1 MSINYGHGSNEWS
14 TSLLN
19 KINLNTKY
27 LNNIGTTWSNLIEDA
42 TWKVSGHSTE
52 YVTPSEMYTAE
63 ITNAT
68 KTYGPSDGTSKI
80 GLMYVSDY
88 GFAASPSAWTMK
100 LSYNS
105 GNGYGSNA
113 VRSVNWMFMGHD
125 EWTMAPY
132 SSSSYNVFGLSSS
145 GYVSSNNELYGYGSR
160 PVVYLK
166 ASVLFA
172 GGSGTKDSPITLVV

>member
-1 MSINYGHGSNEWS
+1 M
-14 TSLLN
+14 
-19 KINLNTKY
+19 
-27 LNNIGTTWSNLIEDA
+27 IEDA
-42 TWKVSGHSTE
+42 TWKVSGHSTRS
-52 YVTPSEMYTAE
+52 VTPSEMYTAE

-88 GFAASPSAWTMK
+88 GFAASPSASTMK